1 MLFPMLLMTF
11 IFSACTS
18 LAPESIS
25 GEKERGTLTT
35 LLVTPVRRS
44 EIAIGKI
51 LALSI
56 LALLCGLSSFT
67 GTALSLP
74 KLMAMSGDDVG
85 VNVNV
90 YHVQD
95 YALLLMIVLCSVLLI
110 ISLISVVSAYAKNS
124 ERSGD
129 ICIAVNDNYND
140 CVNQYDVWKRNAAGK
155 LLVSDSDL
163 QQCVSA
169 MSSIFL
175 FSVNAVHVMIT
186 FVSNLVYAG
195 IFVWVLTRM

>member
-1 MLFPMLLMTF
+1 MC
-11 IFSACTS
+11 IRDSTS

-35 LLVTPVRRS
+35 LLVTPVHRS

-56 LALLCGLSSFT
+56 LALLSGLSSFT

-110 ISLISVVSAYAKNS
+110 ISLISVVSAYAKM
-124 ERSGD
+124 
-129 ICIAVNDNYND
+129 CIRDRYISAGNGSFFNMVWFYNGIKFCGKKVGNYGGSHL
-140 CVNQYDVWKRNAAGK
+140 AAGYEPRR
-155 LLVSDSDL
+155 DT
-163 QQCVSA
+163 A
-169 MSSIFL
+169 
-175 FSVNAVHVMIT
+175 
-186 FVSNLVYAG
+186 
-195 IFVWVLTRM
+195 